1 MKVKLY
7 RSATVGIV
15 SKDYKLLTDPWLT
28 DGEYY
33 GSWSHYPYFDIK
45 KNLDEINS
53 YDGIYISHI
62 HPDHCSDKTLSLIKK
77 NIPIFIHKF
86 HAPFLK
92 AKLERFG
99 FKVIEIE
106 NGKTLNLKKNLNIT
120 IYAADNCNPELC
132 YKFTGCA
139 NILEKKGSQQI
150 DTMAVIDDNQNFI
163 LNTNDCPYDLSKE
176 VLERIKSDFN
186 KINVLL
192 TGFGGA
198 GPYPQCF
205 DNLTLEEKEIE
216 SKKKKINFL
225 NQAVDYLR
233 KVNPN
238 FYLPFAG
245 TYTLTGHLSKLQ
257 NLRGVPSTDEA
268 YAYIDQKIS
277 ENSSLSGIRPIKINP
292 GAEFDIETQE
302 TSAVYEKLNLKDYD
316 NYIKKFLLKKN
327 LEYENEKNT
336 NFEEIKGLALIAHK
350 RYLNKLNELNI
361 TLDTDILIDVFEKY
375 ILIPCKGREIQ
386 FIDKKN
392 FLNKDKHVIY
402 KLNPN
407 LLKNILK
414 GPKYAHWNNAEI
426 GSHIRFY
433 RNPNVFDRKLY
444 LSMSYFHA

>member
-1 MKVKLY
+1 MDKETEIKDIQDEIIKLVEEFTNLKHKDLEFIPGVSRVPVNGRVFDSLEVKSLIEA
-7 RSATVGIV
+7 SL
-15 SKDYKLLTDPWLT
+15 DFWLT

-192 TGFGGA
+192 T
-198 GPYPQCF
+198 
-205 DNLTLEEKEIE
+205 
-216 SKKKKINFL
+216 FL
-225 NQAVDYLR
+225 FR
-233 KVNPN
+233 RSCS
-238 FYLPFAG
+238 LP
-245 TYTLTGHLSKLQ
+245 
-257 NLRGVPSTDEA
+257 
-268 YAYIDQKIS
+268 
-277 ENSSLSGIRPIKINP
+277 
-292 GAEFDIETQE
+292 
-302 TSAVYEKLNLKDYD
+302 
-316 NYIKKFLLKKN
+316 
-327 LEYENEKNT
+327 
-336 NFEEIKGLALIAHK
+336 
-350 RYLNKLNELNI
+350 
-361 TLDTDILIDVFEKY
+361 
-375 ILIPCKGREIQ
+375 
-386 FIDKKN
+386 
-392 FLNKDKHVIY
+392 
-402 KLNPN
+402 
-407 LLKNILK
+407 
-414 GPKYAHWNNAEI
+414 
-426 GSHIRFY
+426 
-433 RNPNVFDRKLY
+433 
-444 LSMSYFHA
+444 